1 MISRS
6 IFLVGP
12 MGAGK
17 STIGKLLAAQ
27 LRLPF
32 ADSDKVLEEKT
43 GADIPWIFDVEGEAG
58 FRRRESDVLSQLCA
72 GPVQVIA
79 TGGGIVLKEE
89 NRLLL
94 RKHGLVV
101 YLQASIDQ
109 LLERTSKNSNRPL
122 LQVPDPRARIVE
134 LVNERDPLYRE
145 VADLVCETDHCTPK
159 QAATRVAERLTE
171 TDTAG

>member
-1 MISRS
+1 MSRS